1 MRYLDPKND
10 LTFRKVFGQHP
21 HLLRSFLNA
30 LIPLAENQQ
39 IVSLEYLPTE
49 LVPDIPALK
58 HSIVDVRCTDNF
70 DRQFIVEMQMLWT
83 DSFKRRILFNAS
95 KAYVKQLEK
104 GNEYKSLNPVY
115 ALSLVNEDFEKDT
128 DVFYHHYSIVHN
140 LLNDKK
146 LEGLEFVF
154 VELPKFKAQNLT
166 DKKMQVL
173 WLQYLAEKEKE
184 TDQLPEDLTSVPE
197 IREALELL
205 RESSYTRDEL
215 EVYDKY
221 WDGISSEKTLME
233 GALRQG
239 RQLGLQEGKE
249 MGLQEGKE
257 LGIQEGKELG
267 IQEGKEMGLQEG
279 KELGIQEG
287 KELGIQEGKEMGIQ
301 EGKEMGIQEGKE
313 LGIQEGKE
321 MGIQEGKEMGIQAGI
336 EKAKRLGIVKALKRG
351 KLSAEEIAEDFEV
364 SIEIVVEIKN
374 GSYSS

>member
-10 LTFRKVFGQHP
+10 LTFKKVFGQHP

-83 DSFKRRILFNAS
+83 DNFKRRILFNAS

-104 GNEYKSLNPVY
+104 GNEYKSLNPVF

-140 LLNDKK
+140 LLNNKK

-184 TDQLPEDLTSVPE
+184 TDQLPEDLTNVPE

-221 WDGISSEKTLME
+221 WDGVSTEKTLME
-233 GALRQG
+233 GAHQTGLQEGMERGIQEG
-239 RQLGLQEGKE
+239 KELGLQEGKE
-249 MGLQEGKE
+249 RGIQEGKELGLQEGKE

-267 IQEGKEMGLQEG
+267 LQEG

-287 KELGIQEGKEMGIQ
+287 KELGLQAGKEL
-301 EGKEMGIQEGKE
+301 GIQEGKE
-313 LGIQEGKE
+313 LGIQAGKE
-321 MGIQEGKEMGIQAGI
+321 LGLQEGMEMGVQ
-336 EKAKRLGIVKALKRG
+336 ETRRLGIIKALQRG
-351 KLSAEEIAEDFEV
+351 KLSAAEIAEDFEV
-364 SIEIVVEIKN
+364 DLQTVTSIIENI
-374 GSYSS
+374 